1 MVGFLKKLFG
11 WKDKDVT
18 EDQVIL
24 SELDLTIAR
33 ANNELQM
40 RTQAAVDMWGLDNA
54 SWAVDLDIGTITF
67 TNEEK
72 GLIVTAPVQ
81 VVGTYNTEDG
91 TWLWGGDHPSVSES
105 LSESALCVKKFGEQ
119 YGLDKLTTRKI
130 AVSAED
136 TWEFTALA
144 CHLSGGE
151 GGYSG
156 ESGSTRVLM
165 VYGIVSISR
174 ME

>member
-91 TWLWGGDHPSVSES
+91 TWLWGGII
-105 LSESALCVKKFGEQ
+105 L
-119 YGLDKLTTRKI
+119 R
-130 AVSAED
+130 
-136 TWEFTALA
+136 
-144 CHLSGGE
+144 
-151 GGYSG
+151 
-156 ESGSTRVLM
+156 
-165 VYGIVSISR
+165 
-174 ME
+174 